1 MAIGYLID
9 RGDNSMNVRIVIAGA
24 ALLGLAM
31 CATAWAG
38 DDPEV
43 ERAKLAGKWEMK
55 SEGAADKAPVWVVED
70 KGTSIHIMRLVG
82 AEKVSDFECDLGKEC
97 KVKDS
102 GKSVTEQIY
111 FNGPKLVEIET
122 KGSEVVKRRFETA
135 TEPDT
140 MQVEVMPLVPS
151 GKTETLVFKR
161 AAK

>member
-1 MAIGYLID
+1 
-9 RGDNSMNVRIVIAGA
+9 MNVRIVITGA
-24 ALLGLAM
+24 ALLGVTM

-55 SEGAADKAPVWVVED
+55 SEAAAEKTPVWVVED
-70 KGTSIHIMRLVG
+70 KGLSIHITRLMG
-82 AEKVSDFECDLGKEC
+82 AEKVSDFECELGKEC

-122 KGSEVVKRRFETA
+122 KGGEVVKRRFEAA
-135 TEPDT
+135 TEADT
-140 MQVEVMPLVPS
+140 MQVEVMPLVPA
-151 GKTETLVFKR
+151 GKTETLLFKR
-161 AAK
+161 ASASK